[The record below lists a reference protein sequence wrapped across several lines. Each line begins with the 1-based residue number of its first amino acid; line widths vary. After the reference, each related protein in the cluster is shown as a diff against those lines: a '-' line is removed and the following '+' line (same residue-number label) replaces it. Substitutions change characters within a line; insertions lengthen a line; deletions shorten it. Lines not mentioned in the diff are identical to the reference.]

1 MDRVRDLVA
10 AGGVSPVPAQDRDR
24 FACEPA
30 YHYLLRLQRCEF
42 EELDTEVRA
51 ICYSGTGGGLT
62 LFLLRPAQ
70 EECMGML
77 RSMARKV
84 LWVGRTASTVFAL
97 ALVLGLIFGVTSAA
111 LSGS

>member
-1 MDRVRDLVA
+1 V
-10 AGGVSPVPAQDRDR
+10 
-24 FACEPA
+24 
-30 YHYLLRLQRCEF
+30 H
-42 EELDTEVRA
+42 DTEVRA
-51 ICYSGTGGGLT
+51 ICYSGTGRGLT
-62 LFLLRPAQ
+62 LFLLRPAK

-97 ALVLGLIFGVTSAA
+97 AMVLGLIFGVTSAA